1 MTKPGPE
8 THQALAARCLVSV
21 VVPCYNEEESVPEF
35 QRRLSAVFEKLDY
48 ELEVIY
54 VNDGSK
60 DRTMETIY
68 ALHTQDQRIK
78 IIDLSRN
85 FGKEI
90 AMTAGLDLAK
100 GDAVIVIDADLQD
113 PPELIP
119 KLIKEWRAGYDVA
132 YAMRTQRDGETFFKK
147 ASAHAFYRVIQKMSR
162 VQIPEDTGDFRLL
175 SRRAVESLKLLRE
188 QHRFM
193 KGLFAWIGYPQK
205 AVPYQRDARYAGNTK
220 WNYWKLWNFALDG
233 ITSFTNLPLKIS
245 TYIGVL
251 TAFAGFIYAT
261 FIVIK
266 AIFWGEPVR
275 GFPSIIMI
283 VTLLGGVQL
292 IFLGIIGE
300 YLGRMFDETKRR
312 PLYLIK
318 GIVEKK

>member
-1 MTKPGPE
+1 MTNSDPQIQLAP
-8 THQALAARCLVSV
+8 AARSLVSV
-21 VVPCYNEEESVPEF
+21 VVPCYNEEESAPEF
-35 QRRLSAVFEKLDY
+35 QRRLAAVFAKLDCD
-48 ELEVIY
+48 LEVIY

-60 DRTMETIY
+60 DRTMETLC
-68 ALHTQDQRIK
+68 ALHNQDPRIK

-90 AMTAGLDLAK
+90 AMTAGLDLAR
-100 GDAVIVIDADLQD
+100 GDAVVVIDADLQD

-119 KLIKEWRAGYDVA
+119 ELIREWRSGYDVA
-132 YAMRTQRDGETFFKK
+132 YAMRTQRDGETVLKK

-233 ITSFTNLPLKIS
+233 ITGFTNLPLRIS

-251 TAFAGFIYAT
+251 TAFGGFSYSI
-261 FIVIK
+261 FIVVK
-266 AIFWGEPVR
+266 AILWGDPVR

-318 GIVEKK
+318 GIVDKK

>member
-1 MTKPGPE
+1 MTKSGQD
-8 THQALAARCLVSV
+8 HAARCLVSV

-35 QRRLSAVFEKLDY
+35 QKRLSTVFETLDY

-54 VNDGSK
+54 VNDGSQ
-60 DRTMETIY
+60 DHTMETIY
-68 ALHTQDQRIK
+68 GLHARDPRIK

-100 GDAVIVIDADLQD
+100 GDAVVVIDADLQD

-119 KLIKEWRAGYDVA
+119 ELIKEWRAGYDVA
-132 YAMRTQRDGETFFKK
+132 YAMRTQRDGDTVLKK
-147 ASAHAFYRVIQKMSR
+147 TSAHVFYRVIQMMSR
-162 VQIPEDTGDFRLL
+162 VQIPQDTGDFRLL

-188 QHRFM
+188 QHRYM

-205 AVPYQRDARYAGNTK
+205 AVPYQREARHAGGTK

-233 ITSFTNLPLKIS
+233 ITGFTNLPLRIS

-251 TAFAGFIYAT
+251 TALTGFSYAI

-266 AIFWGEPVR
+266 AIFWGDSAR

-283 VTLLGGVQL
+283 VTLLGGIQL

-300 YLGRMFDETKRR
+300 YLGRMFDETKHR

-318 GIVEKK
+318 GIVDKK